1 MNRTFTA
8 ALALAAIAGMVER
21 ANALDIQFYPG
32 KRVYAYQLD
41 GQRGTNSIL
50 VQNIAVINDG
60 AAPVALND
68 VSLELLSSGRAI
80 ETRKLGSAELAASAA
95 GGAGLQQAGLLDI
108 LKFQFGGD
116 RLLPAGTVL
125 SPDLALDP
133 GEAVIVSWQ
142 AMAFRG
148 ARDAVRVTANGAAAA
163 RELPISMEQS
173 QTVFSFPLR
182 GVWYVAAGSAFHT
195 GHRWSPMEEFAYDFV
210 QIGAGGGTHRGKGT
224 RFSDYFA
231 YREPVFAAAPGK
243 VIIAINDE
251 PEDVAAMKRPDETI
265 DAYFERLQQEQFERI
280 AVGGR
285 AVGGSQVM
293 IDHGNG
299 EYSFYA
305 HLKPGSVRVKEGDD
319 VETGAQLGLLGSSGN
334 STEPHLHFQV
344 CDSPDPLMCAGI
356 PIKWADVELLVPDLP
371 RALQSGDLISKA
383 KAK

>member
-1 MNRTFTA
+1 MKKDFSA
-8 ALALAAIAGMVER
+8 ALAAAGVMMTCD
-21 ANALDIQFYPG
+21 ANALDVRFYPG
-32 KRVYAYQLD
+32 ERVYAYQLD

-80 ETRKLGSAELAASAA
+80 EARKLGPTELAASAA
-95 GGAGLQQAGLLDI
+95 NGAGLQQAGLFDV

-125 SPDLALDP
+125 SPDLDLAP
-133 GEAVIVSWQ
+133 GEAIIVSWQ

-148 ARDAVRVTANGAAAA
+148 ARDALRVSANGGAAA
-163 RELPISMEQS
+163 RELSVSTDQS
-173 QTVFSFPLR
+173 KIAYSFPLR
-182 GVWYVAAGSAFHT
+182 GAWYVAAGSTFHT
-195 GHRWSPMEEFAYDFV
+195 GHRWSPMEEFAFDLV
-210 QIGAGGGTHRGKGT
+210 QVGADGSTHRGKGT
-224 RFSDYFA
+224 RFADYYA
-231 YREPVFAAAPGK
+231 YGEPVSAAAPGK
-243 VIIAINDE
+243 VVIAINDE

-265 DAYFERLQQEQFERI
+265 DAYFGRLQQEQFERI
-280 AVGGR
+280 AGGGR
-285 AVGGSQVM
+285 AVGGNQVM

-299 EYSFYA
+299 EFSFYA
-305 HLKPGSVRVKEGDD
+305 HLKPGSVRVKEGDM

-344 CDSPDPLMCAGI
+344 CDAPDPLNCAGI

-371 RALQSGDLISKA
+371 RALQSGDLVRKA
-383 KAK
+383 AAK